1 MDLNDLHLL
10 LNAFLP
16 FLTAF
21 IFLMLVVAGWFVAR
35 KYGALTAYVAFVW
48 VIPLLSIFLL
58 KWGEQLGFWYTS
70 LSTPYALGFVFVSF
84 VVGVVC
90 LPLILYLNWRQLSAL
105 KIVGVVL
112 CGLLHSFP
120 FLLFVI
126 VVSVLVFGEVNSL
139 RAP

>member
-1 MDLNDLHLL
+1 MDLNDLPLL
-10 LNAFLP
+10 LTAFVP

-21 IFLMLVVAGWFVAR
+21 IFLMLIVAGWVVAR

-48 VIPLLSIFLL
+48 VIPFVSILLL

-84 VVGVVC
+84 VVGIVC
-90 LPLILYLNWRQLSAL
+90 LAFILYLNWRRLSAL
-105 KIVGVVL
+105 KIAGLVL

-120 FLLFVI
+120 FFLFMLI
-126 VVSVLVFGEVNSL
+126 SVSVILGVGD
-139 RAP
+139 P